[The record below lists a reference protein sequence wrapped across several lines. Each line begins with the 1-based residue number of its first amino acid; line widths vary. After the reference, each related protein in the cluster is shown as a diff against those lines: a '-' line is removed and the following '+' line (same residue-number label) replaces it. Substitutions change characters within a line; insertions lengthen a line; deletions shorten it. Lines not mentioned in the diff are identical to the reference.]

1 LRTLFQ
7 WKIGV
12 PGDTPLIFMD
22 EMVDVMHQETM
33 GHPFKEH
40 ELNVAVLITR
50 TRGLRPHPEKEQT
63 GESLRGPRP

>member
-1 LRTLFQ
+1 LSTLFQ

-12 PGDTPLIFMD
+12 PGDTLLIFIK

-40 ELNVAVLITR
+40 EPNGAIFVTR
-50 TRGLRPHPEKEQT
+50 TRGLRLRPEKEQT
-63 GESLRGPRP
+63 VG